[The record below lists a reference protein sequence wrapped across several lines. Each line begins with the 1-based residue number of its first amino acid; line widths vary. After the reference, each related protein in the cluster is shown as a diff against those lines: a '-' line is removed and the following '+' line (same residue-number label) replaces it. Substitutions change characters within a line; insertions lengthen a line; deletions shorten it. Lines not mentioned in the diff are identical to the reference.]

1 MVVVETASVTGCSW
15 RHHHSFTVTCN
26 CWLQSDLMLTVSMP
40 PLLVLVLAAILPP
53 ASPQRNLLFP
63 FLRPFSF
70 SSTRGRD
77 SRPDNPVIIRASRVH
92 KVTA

>member
-1 MVVVETASVTGCSW
+1 
-15 RHHHSFTVTCN
+15 
-26 CWLQSDLMLTVSMP
+26 MLTVSMP
-40 PLLVLVLAAILPP
+40 PLLVLVLAALLPP